1 MGLLFA
7 GGNTIAVANP
17 IEEVLTYL
25 NDALKL
31 APNTLQFVGAAGAG
45 AATLTSLA
53 QSPGVTRAAE
63 VKAANADRLEAVPG
77 GVGHAVALQ
86 AGVPVITVFVETITA
101 ETRRAVPARIDGVTV
116 VLEAVGPIVA
126 F

>member
-31 APNTLQFVGAAGAG
+31 APDTLQFVGAAGAG
-45 AATLTSLA
+45 
-53 QSPGVTRAAE
+53 
-63 VKAANADRLEAVPG
+63 
-77 GVGHAVALQ
+77 
-86 AGVPVITVFVETITA
+86 
-101 ETRRAVPARIDGVTV
+101 RRP
-116 VLEAVGPIVA
+116 
-126 F
+126 